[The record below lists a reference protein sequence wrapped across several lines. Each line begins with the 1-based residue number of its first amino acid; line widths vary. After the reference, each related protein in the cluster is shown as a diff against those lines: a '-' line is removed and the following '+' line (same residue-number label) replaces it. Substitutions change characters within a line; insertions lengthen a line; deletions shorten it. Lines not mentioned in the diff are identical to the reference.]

1 MDRYPQE
8 RNPKLPVA
16 QTAATVPT
24 PGLVGPWS
32 PVPTNVEQALNQLVL
47 ETDHV
52 VLAQLG
58 PDVSGGGGGF
68 GTSSWVPANYIG
80 TYSVGAF
87 TAIGNPE
94 HVGGYIAQADEVI
107 EQITISAWQG
117 PTAASTVHVWVK
129 PAGGVFADAVHP
141 IAVALGA
148 TETYNT
154 TPLALNQGD
163 TVAFQLDAADPIW
176 SVFGSG
182 LTISGLRRR
191 A

>member
-58 PDVSGGGGGF
+58 PDVSGGGF

-80 TYSVGAF
+80 TYSVGSF
-87 TAIGNPE
+87 TAIGSPE
-94 HVGGYIAQADEVI
+94 LVGGYIAQADEVI

-117 PTAASTVHVWVK
+117 PTAASTVQVWVK
-129 PAGGVFADAVHP
+129 PAGGVFEDAVHP

-154 TPLALNQGD
+154 KPLALKQGD

-176 SVFGSG
+176 SVFWSG

>member
-47 ETDHV
+47 KTDHV
-52 VLAQLG
+52 VLAVLG
-58 PDVSGGGGGF
+58 PDVTGGGF
-68 GTSSWVPANYIG
+68 GAASWLPGNFIG
-80 TYSVGAF
+80 TNTVASF
-87 TAIGNPE
+87 TALGIPDY
-94 HVGGYIAQADEVI
+94 VGGYVAQADEVI

-117 PTAASTVHVWVK
+117 PTAASTVQVWVK

-163 TVAFQLDAADPIW
+163 TVAFQLDAGDPVW
-176 SVFGSG
+176 SVNGAI
-182 LTISGLRRR
+182 TITGLRRPN
-191 A
+191 

>member
-16 QTAATVPT
+16 QT
-24 PGLVGPWS
+24 
-32 PVPTNVEQALNQLVL
+32 VL

-58 PDVSGGGGGF
+58 PDVSGGGF

-87 TAIGNPE
+87 TASGNPE